1 MSVRTIYL
9 DHAAT
14 TPIDPT
20 VVEVMLRYMGPDG
33 AYANTASAH
42 SGGDTAAHAVE
53 QARAQVAAL
62 VGADSREI
70 VWTSGATESDN
81 LAIKGAAQFHRARGR
96 HLVSVRT
103 EHKAVLDSCRSL
115 ARHGYDVSLLTP
127 GVDGLLDPAAV
138 AAALRPDTVLVSV
151 MHVNNEIGV
160 IQDIA
165 AIGEL
170 CRTRGILFHVDAAQ
184 SLGRLPIDLSVLP
197 VDLMSL
203 SAHKIYG
210 PKGIGALFVRRRPR
224 ARIEA
229 LIHGGG
235 HERGLRSGTLAT
247 HQIVGMGEACRLA
260 GERMEA
266 DQAHIESLRDALW
279 TGLRDAPGVHL
290 NGHPERRVPGILNL
304 SFDGVDGEALMAEL
318 TRPLHD
324 DDRVL
329 AVSSG
334 SACTA
339 ASREP
344 SYVLRALGRSDTLAE
359 ASVRFSPGRFTRSED
374 VDIAVRR
381 VRTAVDRLRA
391 LSPLWPPVAATYGET
406 APGELVNGV

>member
-1 MSVRTIYL
+1 MRAIYL

-14 TPIDPT
+14 TPIDPA

-33 AYANTASAH
+33 AYANAASAH
-42 SGGDTAAHAVE
+42 PGGDTAAHAVE
-53 QARAQVAAL
+53 QARTQVATL

-103 EHKAVLDSCRSL
+103 EHKAVLDSCRALS
-115 ARHGYDVSLLTP
+115 RQGYDVSLLAP
-127 GVDGLLDPAAV
+127 GGDGLLDPAAV

-184 SLGRLPIDLSVLP
+184 SLGRLPIDLAALP

-247 HQIVGMGEACRLA
+247 HQIVGMGEACHIA

-266 DQAHIESLRDALW
+266 DQAYIESLRNALW
-279 TGLRDAPGVHL
+279 AGLRDVPAVYP
-290 NGHPERRVPGILNL
+290 NGHPDRRVPGILNL

-324 DDRVL
+324 DDMVL

-344 SYVLRALGRSDTLAE
+344 SYVLRALGRRDTLAE
-359 ASVRFSPGRFTRSED
+359 ASVRFSPGRFTRRED

-381 VRTAVDRLRA
+381 VRAAVERLRA
-391 LSPLWPPVAATYGET
+391 LSPLWPPVAAAYGET
-406 APGELVNGV
+406 APGELINGV